1 MQDPLYNEV
10 HIIYFY
16 ASKLFSVIAKYSKDN
31 GNDFEAH
38 TEEYHPNSLLF
49 HTLSAK
55 CNRQDVAFTCARLGH
70 MNRSIYAEHLDK

>member
-38 TEEYHPNSLLF
+38 TEEYHPNSLL
-49 HTLSAK
+49 H
-55 CNRQDVAFTCARLGH
+55 N
-70 MNRSIYAEHLDK
+70 